1 MVTYYYFFWTSEYSY
16 FQQILSSVLRRKYY
30 MLLRERLSLF
40 LKAEVFPANALK
52 IESHHLFCAV

>member
-1 MVTYYYFFWTSEYSY
+1 
-16 FQQILSSVLRRKYY
+16 